1 MSRYV
6 RKFLKIILWLVG
18 IIVFLLGLAFI
29 LIQVPYIQN
38 LAKNKAVSFLQNKI
52 KTPVAIDHFS
62 LDFPKRIVL
71 EGVYFE
77 DQKGDTLLAGDTIR
91 IDISLWKL
99 LSREVKINEID
110 LRGITA
116 YVDKTLP
123 DSAYNFN
130 YILKAFVRQD
140 TSAATDSTS
149 GMRLSVRK
157 INLDRIN
164 VKYTDEVKGNDVKV
178 YLHHFDTDIKEFD
191 LENQKYTVPKI
202 NLSGL
207 NATLKQTKAIS
218 AKAMTTDTFTV
229 DHPSTYPD
237 VSVEE
242 INISDININYGNSVT
257 AVDSKVK
264 LGNLRVEF
272 DKLDLPGQ
280 DVKLKLVHLQNSTGT
295 FALGKAAQ
303 KAVGATATE
312 VKTALKHGWTVQ
324 LTKLNL
330 DSIDFKFDDLTHQQ
344 LSKGIDYN
352 YLDLKNLYV
361 DAAAIS
367 YNADSITGKI
377 NQLTLKEHSGLDVKN
392 VQADFYYDQHS
403 VRLDNLVLETPMT
416 FISDQIHLTY
426 PSIDTIAKAP
436 GVLGINAHFID
447 SKLAVRDLL
456 LFAPSLSKRSPFNK
470 NQNAIIH
477 MNGGLEGRVSDLTFS
492 AMEITGLGDISVK
505 ASGNITGLPDVN
517 KLYFDLMIDHFYA
530 RAHDITDFIP
540 PGTIPSNIRIPDFI
554 EAKGKFKGTLKSFST
569 DMNLTSSYG
578 AAMINATVKNI
589 TSKGNETYNAKII
602 TTSFDLGRL
611 IKKEDKIGKVT
622 LSATIVGA
630 GTDPKT
636 ANATF
641 EGVISEAQYND
652 YNYHNIALT
661 GNAKNG
667 DIEIKGNIKDPNITI
682 DLHALANMDGQYPK
696 VNLTLNAD
704 SIDLRNLNFYS
715 KDFRFHGLLIA
726 DLATADPDYLNG
738 TIELSKATIALS
750 GTTYK
755 VDTLSIVS
763 VATEGEDTL
772 DIRSAFLTANIHGQ
786 YKLTQLMP
794 ALQGTIRHYYNMQPD
809 SAITYD
815 PQKIEFTAKLV
826 RSPFI
831 EALLPELVEMEDAN
845 LAGNFD
851 SETGKI
857 IVDGNIP
864 RLRYRDYTI
873 ENFKLNLNTD
883 NNSLNYVVT
892 LDQVSSTQLQLINL
906 SLTGKAQ
913 NNILSINLK
922 EQDAE
927 KRDLYRIAGEFT
939 SVNHVFKFSLLPDGL
954 LLNKQ
959 SWAVSQDNLIQFGSE
974 GIMVRNFNI
983 SNDGQS
989 LMINSNP
996 QQADAPLNIQFKDFK
1011 IETFTRLVTKDS
1023 LLAGGIVNG
1032 EASLRELKTNRVFT
1046 SDLTIQDFSF
1056 HGDTVGNISMKVN
1069 NEKRDT
1075 YAAEVSI
1082 SGRGNDVKMDG
1093 FYYNAGDKSHFDLNA
1108 HLVKLNLK
1116 SIEGFS
1122 LGELHDA
1129 SGNIAGDLS
1138 IKGTMTAPEIRG
1150 DLRFQQAGF
1159 KLTRFNSYYR
1169 AQDEHIR
1176 FTAEG
1181 IELIN
1186 FTLLDSTG
1194 NTAVFDGNVYTK
1206 DYRNYRFGLDVHA
1219 DNFQVLNSTR
1229 ENNKLY
1235 FGRLFIDTKMHIKGG
1250 IDNPVVDGTIRVNDK
1265 TQLTIVIPQK
1275 DPGLIDRE
1283 GIVEFVDMDTFQLNT
1298 TVSSQDSLTHTQMTG
1313 MDVAVAIAVD
1323 KNAELNLIID
1333 EANGDFLKVKGTA
1346 NLDGGIDPSGKMTL
1360 TGMYELE
1367 EGTYN
1372 FSFNQL
1378 KREFQIGKGSTI
1390 SWTGDPYTADVD
1402 VTAVYV
1408 AKTAPLSLVQN
1419 QMGDADQNII
1429 NTYKQKLPF
1438 EIMLFMKGKLLQ
1450 PDVTFDIQLPDKNY
1464 GVSGEVTSTVQ
1475 TKLTQLRT
1483 EPSELNKQVF
1493 AVLLLNRFIAEDP
1506 FQNASRGGGISS
1518 LARQS
1523 ASKILSEQLN
1533 NLVGGMIA
1541 GVDLSFDINSIED
1554 YTTGELKNRTDL
1566 TVGLTKQLLNDRL
1579 KVSIGS
1585 NFELEGLQEAN
1596 RKTTNIAGDVS
1607 AEYQLSKDGK
1617 YVLRAYRRDEYI
1629 IVQGQV
1635 IETGIGFVFTADYNK
1650 FKDLFSK
1657 KTEVQKQLKKEI
1669 LDEKK
1674 QSRGE

>member
-1 MSRYV
+1 MSHYV

-18 IIVFLLGLAFI
+18 IIVLLVGLAFL
-29 LIQVPYIQN
+29 LIQVPFIQN
-38 LAKNKAVSFLQNKI
+38 LAKNKAVSFLQDKLG
-52 KTPVAIDHFS
+52 TPVTIDHFS
-62 LDFPKRIVL
+62 LDFPKRITL

-99 LSREVKINEID
+99 LSHEVMINEID
-110 LRGITA
+110 LRGIAA

-123 DSAYNFN
+123 DSAYNFD
-130 YILKAFVRQD
+130 YILKAFVSQD
-140 TSAATDSTS
+140 TSVVTDSTS
-149 GMRLSVRK
+149 GMRISVRK

-164 VKYTDEVKGNDVKV
+164 VKYNDEAKGNNVTI
-178 YLHHFDTDIKEFD
+178 YLRHFDTDITEFD
-191 LENQKYTVPKI
+191 LKNQKYTIPKI

-218 AKAMTTDTFTV
+218 EKAMTTDTFTV
-229 DHPSTYPD
+229 AQPYNYPD

-242 INISDININYGNSVT
+242 INISDIHIDYDNTIT
-257 AVDSKVK
+257 AIDSKIE
-264 LGNLRVEF
+264 LGSLRVEF
-272 DKLDLPGQ
+272 DKLDLPNQ
-280 DVKLKLVHLQNSTGT
+280 DVKLKLVHLQNSNAS
-295 FALGKAAQ
+295 FALGKSAQ

-312 VKTALKHGWTVQ
+312 VKTAMKNGWIVE

-352 YLDLKNLYV
+352 YLDLKNLH
-361 DAAAIS
+361 AEASAIS
-367 YNADSITGKI
+367 YNADSISGKI
-377 NQLTLKEHSGLDVKN
+377 NQLSVKEHSGLDLKN
-392 VQADFYYDQHS
+392 AQADFYYDQHN
-403 VRLDNLVLETPMT
+403 VRLDNLVLETPKT

-447 SKLAVRDLL
+447 SKIAVSDLL
-456 LFAPSLSKRSPFNK
+456 LFAPFLSAQDPFRK
-470 NQNAIIH
+470 NQNAVIH
-477 MNGGLEGRVSDLTFS
+477 INGGVDGKVSDLTFS
-492 AMEITGLGDISVK
+492 ALDISGLGDLRVK

-517 KLYFDLMIDHFYA
+517 KLYFDLMIDHFYS

-540 PGTIPSNIRIPDFI
+540 AGTIPSNIRIPDFI
-554 EAKGKFKGTLKSFST
+554 EAKGKFKGSMKSFST
-569 DMNLTSSYG
+569 DMGFNSSYG

-589 TSKGNETYNAKII
+589 TSKGNESYNANIK
-602 TTSFDLGRL
+602 TTQFDIGRL
-611 IKKEDKIGKVT
+611 IKQEDKIGKVT
-622 LSATIVGA
+622 LSASINGI

-641 EGVISEAQYND
+641 EGKIVEAKYNN
-652 YNYHNIALT
+652 YNYHNIALK
-661 GNAKNG
+661 GSAKNG
-667 DIEIKGNIKDPNITI
+667 DIEIAGNIMDPNITL
-682 DLHALANMDGQYPK
+682 DLHALVNMNGRYPK
-696 VNLTLNAD
+696 VDLTLNAD
-704 SIDLRNLNFYS
+704 SLNLQKLNFYS
-715 KDFRFHGLLIA
+715 KDLRFHGLLIA
-726 DLATADPDYLNG
+726 DLETADPDYLNG
-738 TIELSKATIALS
+738 TIELSKATISLS

-763 VATEGEDTL
+763 VATAGEDTL
-772 DIRSAFLTANIHGQ
+772 DIRSAFLTANMHGQ
-786 YKLTQLMP
+786 YKLTQLVS
-794 ALQGTIRHYYNMQPD
+794 ALQSTISKYYNTQPD
-809 SAITYD
+809 TVITFD

-845 LAGNFD
+845 LSGNFD
-851 SETGKI
+851 SETGMI
-857 IVDGNIP
+857 EVDGSIP
-864 RLRYRDYTI
+864 RLKYRDYTI
-873 ENFKLNLNTD
+873 DNFLLTLNTD
-883 NNSLNYVVT
+883 NNSLNYAVA
-892 LDQVSSTQLQLINL
+892 LDQVSSTQLQLTNL
-906 SLTGKAQ
+906 SLSGKAQ
-913 NNILSINLK
+913 NDILSINLK
-922 EQDAE
+922 EQDVE
-927 KRDLYRIAGEFT
+927 KKDLYRISGEFT

-959 SWAVSQDNLIQFGSE
+959 SWAVAQDNVIQFGGE

-989 LMINSNP
+989 LTINSIP
-996 QQADAPLNIQFKDFK
+996 QQVNAPLNIQFNDFK

-1023 LLAGGIVNG
+1023 LLAGGIING
-1032 EASLRELKTNRVFT
+1032 KASLRELNTNRVFT

-1069 NEKRDT
+1069 NEKQDT
-1075 YAAEVSI
+1075 YAAEVTI

-1093 FYYNAGDKSHFDLNA
+1093 YYYNAGAQSHFDLNA
-1108 HLVKLNLK
+1108 HLVQLSLK
-1116 SIEGFS
+1116 SIEGFT

-1129 SGNIAGDLS
+1129 SGNITGDLA
-1138 IKGTMTAPEIRG
+1138 IKGTMAAPEIRG

-1176 FTAEG
+1176 FTPDG

-1194 NTAVFDGNVYTK
+1194 NKAVFDGNVYTK
-1206 DYRNYRFGLDVHA
+1206 DFRDYRFGLIVHA
-1219 DNFQVLNSTR
+1219 ENFQVLNSTR
-1229 ENNKLY
+1229 EDNKLY
-1235 FGRLFIDTKMHIKGG
+1235 FGRLFIDTKVLIKGD
-1250 IDNPVVDGTIRVNDK
+1250 INHPVVDGRIRVNDK
-1265 TQLTIVIPQK
+1265 TQLTIVIPQD
-1275 DPGLIDRE
+1275 DPGIVDRE
-1283 GIVEFVDMDTFQLNT
+1283 GIVQFVDMDTFQLNT
-1298 TVSSQDSLTHTQMTG
+1298 SISVQDSLTHTQMTG
-1313 MDVAVAIAVD
+1313 MDVTVAISVD
-1323 KNAELNLIID
+1323 KNAVLNLIID
-1333 EANGDFLKVKGTA
+1333 EANGDFLKVKGAA
-1346 NLDGGIDPSGKMTL
+1346 NLDGGIDPSGKVTL
-1360 TGMYELE
+1360 TGIYELE

-1378 KREFQIGKGSTI
+1378 RREFQIRRGSTI

-1402 VTAVYV
+1402 VTAVYK
-1408 AKTAPLSLVQN
+1408 ANTAPLSLVQN
-1419 QMGDADQNII
+1419 QIGDADQNVI

-1438 EIMLFMKGKLLQ
+1438 EIMLYMKGKLLK
-1450 PDVTFDIQLPDKNY
+1450 PDVTFDIQLPDKNN

-1493 AVLLLNRFIAEDP
+1493 AVLLLNRFISEDP
-1506 FQNASRGGGISS
+1506 FQNAARGGGISS

-1533 NLVGGMIA
+1533 NLVGGMVA

-1617 YVLRAYRRDEYI
+1617 YVLRVYRRDEYI

-1635 IETGIGFVFTADYNK
+1635 IETGIGFVFTADYDK

-1657 KTEVQKQLKKEI
+1657 KTEEQKQVKKEI

-1674 QSRGE
+1674 QSRSE

>member
-1 MSRYV
+1 
-6 RKFLKIILWLVG
+6 
-18 IIVFLLGLAFI
+18 
-29 LIQVPYIQN
+29 
-38 LAKNKAVSFLQNKI
+38 
-52 KTPVAIDHFS
+52 
-62 LDFPKRIVL
+62 
-71 EGVYFE
+71 
-77 DQKGDTLLAGDTIR
+77 
-91 IDISLWKL
+91 
-99 LSREVKINEID
+99 
-110 LRGITA
+110 
-116 YVDKTLP
+116 
-123 DSAYNFN
+123 
-130 YILKAFVRQD
+130 
-140 TSAATDSTS
+140 
-149 GMRLSVRK
+149 
-157 INLDRIN
+157 
-164 VKYTDEVKGNDVKV
+164 
-178 YLHHFDTDIKEFD
+178 
-191 LENQKYTVPKI
+191 
-202 NLSGL
+202 
-207 NATLKQTKAIS
+207 
-218 AKAMTTDTFTV
+218 
-229 DHPSTYPD
+229 
-237 VSVEE
+237 
-242 INISDININYGNSVT
+242 
-257 AVDSKVK
+257 
-264 LGNLRVEF
+264 
-272 DKLDLPGQ
+272 
-280 DVKLKLVHLQNSTGT
+280 
-295 FALGKAAQ
+295 
-303 KAVGATATE
+303 
-312 VKTALKHGWTVQ
+312 
-324 LTKLNL
+324 
-330 DSIDFKFDDLTHQQ
+330 
-344 LSKGIDYN
+344 
-352 YLDLKNLYV
+352 
-361 DAAAIS
+361 
-367 YNADSITGKI
+367 
-377 NQLTLKEHSGLDVKN
+377 
-392 VQADFYYDQHS
+392 
-403 VRLDNLVLETPMT
+403 
-416 FISDQIHLTY
+416 
-426 PSIDTIAKAP
+426 
-436 GVLGINAHFID
+436 HFID
-447 SKLAVRDLL
+447 SKLAVSDLL

-470 NQNAIIH
+470 NQNAIVH
-477 MNGGLEGRVSDLTFS
+477 MNGRLDGKVSDLTFS
-492 AMEITGLGDISVK
+492 AMEISGLGDLSVK

-530 RAHDITDFIP
+530 RAHDITNFIP
-540 PGTIPSNIRIPDFI
+540 AKTIPSNIRIPDFI
-554 EAKGKFKGTLKSFST
+554 EAKGKFKGSMKSFST
-569 DMNLTSSYG
+569 DMDFNSSYG
-578 AAMINATVKNI
+578 AAMINATVKNM
-589 TSKGNETYNAKII
+589 TSKGNESYNANIK
-602 TTSFDLGRL
+602 TTSFDIGRL
-611 IKKEDKIGKVT
+611 IKKEDKIGIVT
-622 LSATIVGA
+622 LSATIAGT
-630 GTDPKT
+630 GTDPK
-636 ANATF
+636 AAIATF
-641 EGVISEAQYND
+641 EAVIIEAQYND
-652 YNYHNIALT
+652 YNYHNIALK
-661 GNAKNG
+661 GNIKKG
-667 DIEIKGNIKDPNITI
+667 DIEIVGNIKDPNITL
-682 DLHALANMDGQYPK
+682 DLHALANMNGQYPK

-704 SIDLRNLNFYS
+704 SINFQKLNFYS
-715 KDFRFHGLLIA
+715 KDLRFHGLLIS
-726 DLATADPDYLNG
+726 DLETADPDYLNG
-738 TIELSKATIALS
+738 TIELSKATISLS

-755 VDTLSIVS
+755 IDTLSIVS
-763 VATEGEDTL
+763 VATEEEDTL

-794 ALQGTIRHYYNMQPD
+794 ALQSTINKYYNTLPD
-809 SAITYD
+809 TVITFD

-845 LAGNFD
+845 LSGDFNSD
-851 SETGKI
+851 TGKI
-857 IVDGNIP
+857 LLEGSIP
-864 RLRYRDYTI
+864 RLKYRDYTI
-873 ENFKLNLNTD
+873 DNFKLNLNTD
-883 NNSLNYVVT
+883 NNSLNYAVT

-906 SLTGKAQ
+906 SLSGKAQ
-913 NNILSINLK
+913 NDILSVNLK
-922 EQDAE
+922 EQDAN
-927 KRDLYRIAGEFT
+927 KKDLYRIAGEFT

-959 SWAVSQDNLIQFGSE
+959 SWAVSQDNVIQFGGE

-983 SNDGQS
+983 SNSGQS
-989 LMINSNP
+989 LTINSNP
-996 QQADAPLNIQFKDFK
+996 QQANAPLNIQFKDFK

-1023 LLAGGIVNG
+1023 LLAGGIING

-1046 SDLTIQDFSF
+1046 SDLSIQDFSF
-1056 HGDTVGNISMKVN
+1056 HGDTVGNISLKVN
-1069 NEKRDT
+1069 NEKQDT

-1108 HLVKLNLK
+1108 HLVQLSLK
-1116 SIEGFS
+1116 SIEGFTS
-1122 LGELHDA
+1122 GELHDA
-1129 SGNIAGDLS
+1129 SGNLTGDLA
-1138 IKGTMTAPEIRG
+1138 IKGTMTTPEIRG

-1159 KLTRFNSYYR
+1159 KLTRFNSYFR

-1176 FTAEG
+1176 FTPEG
-1181 IELIN
+1181 IELIH

-1206 DYRNYRFGLDVHA
+1206 DFRDYRFGLDVHA

-1250 IDNPVVDGTIRVNDK
+1250 INNPIVDGTIRVNDK
-1265 TQLTIVIPQK
+1265 TQLTIVIPQD
-1275 DPGLIDRE
+1275 DPGIVERE

-1298 TVSSQDSLTHTQMTG
+1298 TVSAQDSLTHTQMTG
-1313 MDVAVAIAVD
+1313 MDVTVAIAVD

-1378 KREFQIGKGSTI
+1378 TREFQIGKGSTI

-1419 QMGDADQNII
+1419 QMSDADQNII

-1450 PDVTFDIQLPDKNY
+1450 PDVTFDIQLPDANY

-1506 FQNASRGGGISS
+1506 FQNAARGGGISS

-1635 IETGIGFVFTADYNK
+1635 IETGIGFVFTADYDK

-1657 KTEVQKQLKKEI
+1657 KTEEQKQLRKEL

-1674 QSRGE
+1674 QSRIE